1 MIFTAVFVSA
11 VILSFIV
18 FAIYGLRPLCVFF
31 RSVFIT
37 FNSLRSVKGKHSI
50 SSEILALTQRALLDG
65 KISPEQEQLIK
76 RTLDLTSQ
84 TASQIMVKRDAIN
97 FLSTEMSLS
106 EALIA
111 AHFHNHTRFPL
122 AKDGDIDK
130 IIGYINFKDIVG
142 ALRLNP
148 ENPTLNGI
156 MRPLNFVNPFMPLS
170 KLFRVLT
177 GGYKH
182 IAVVRDAKGK
192 TVGMVTLENLIET
205 LVGELKDEYDIPAD
219 YLIQLTEHRFR
230 VGGSTAFRRL
240 KTRVSSALP
249 DWDLTMDE
257 WIQGLCGGKIPEGYV
272 TEFEGVEF
280 AVRRLSRSRVFE
292 LLVTTQKEVPTGLK
306 HKVF

>member
-1 MIFTAVFVSA
+1 MILTVIIISAIILSIIVFV
-11 VILSFIV
+11 
-18 FAIYGLRPLCVFF
+18 IYGK
-31 RSVFIT
+31 
-37 FNSLRSVKGKHSI
+37 SLRLFLRSIFIALDTLRLTKDKNGI
-50 SSEILALTQRALLDG
+50 SSEVLMLTRNAILGG
-65 KISPEQEQLIK
+65 KVSQEQEQLIR
-76 RTLDLTSQ
+76 RTLDLSAQ
-84 TASQIMVKRDAIN
+84 TASHIMVKRESIN

-148 ENPTLNGI
+148 ENPTLGGI

-230 VGGSTAFRRL
+230 AGGGTSFKRL
-240 KTRVSSALP
+240 RSRISHALP

-257 WIQGLCGGKIPEGYV
+257 WIGGLCSGKIPEGYE
-272 TEFEGVEF
+272 TEFEGVVF
-280 AVRRLSRSRVFE
+280 QVRRVSRSRVFE
-292 LLVTTQKEVPTGLK
+292 VLVTTQKEIPIDLK
-306 HKVF
+306 QKVF

>member
-1 MIFTAVFVSA
+1 MG
-11 VILSFIV
+11 
-18 FAIYGLRPLCVFF
+18 GLKRFRLLF
-31 RSVFIT
+31 RSVLTAFDT
-37 FNSLRSVKGKHSI
+37 LRLEGKNNVSL
-50 SSEILALTQRALLDG
+50 EILTLTRNALLGG
-65 KISPEQEQLIK
+65 KIGVEQEQLIK
-76 RTLDLTSQ
+76 RTLELSNQ

-97 FLSTEMSLS
+97 FLSTDMSLS

-111 AHFHNHTRFPL
+111 AHYHNHTRFPL

-130 IIGYINFKDIVG
+130 ITGYINFKDIVG

-148 ENPTLNGI
+148 ENPTLSGI
-156 MRPLNFVNPFMPLS
+156 MRPLNFVNPFMPLP

-177 GGYKH
+177 GGFKH
-182 IAVVRDAKGK
+182 IAVVRDAGGK

-230 VGGSTAFRRL
+230 VGGGTAFRRL
-240 KTRVSSALP
+240 RSRVSSALP

-257 WIQGLCGGKIPEGYV
+257 WIQGMCGGKIPEGYA

-280 AVRRLSRSRVFE
+280 KVRRLSRSHVFD
-292 LLVTTQKEVPTGLK
+292 LFVTTAQKEIPIAPK

>member
-1 MIFTAVFVSA
+1 MILTIIIASA
-11 VILSFIV
+11 VVLSIII
-18 FAIYGLRPLCVFF
+18 FAVYGLKPFTLFL
-31 RSVFIT
+31 RSVFIAYDT
-37 FNSLRSVKGKHSI
+37 LRLTKDKNGV
-50 SSEILALTQRALLDG
+50 SSEVLTLTRGALLGG
-65 KISPEQEQLIK
+65 KISPEQEQLIR
-76 RTLDLTSQ
+76 RTLDLSSQ

-97 FLSTEMSLS
+97 FLSTDMSLS

-205 LVGELKDEYDIPAD
+205 LVGELKDEYDMPVD

-230 VGGSTAFRRL
+230 VGGGTSFKRLRSRAF
-240 KTRVSSALP
+240 SALP

-257 WIQGLCGGKIPEGYV
+257 WIQGLCSGKVPEGYT
-272 TEFEGVEF
+272 TEFEGVAF
-280 AVRRLSRSRVFE
+280 KVRRISRSRVFD
-292 LLVTTQKEVPTGLK
+292 LFVTTQKEVPTAPDI
-306 HKVF
+306 KVF